1 MPLCGFCYGAKLYG
15 CVKEAFFF
23 CIKCGT
29 VFLSVCAILG
39 FIFSTSIISIFR
51 HDAATGKGLGHE
63 KELFQQQTGETT
75 RWTNSVFGGMPT
87 YQMSPSY
94 DSNQVLSQIVKAYHL
109 WLPDYVWYVFV
120 YLLGFYIM
128 LRAFNFRQ
136 SLAALGSIIW
146 AFSSYFFIIIAAGHI
161 WKVWA
166 LAYLPPMIAGVV
178 LAYRGKYLKGLLLTA
193 IFSAF
198 EVQANHVQMT
208 YYYLFIIL
216 FMVIAFLVDAIKKGE
231 LARFGKATAVCVV
244 GALIGISLNLSNLY
258 HTWQYG
264 QETMRGK
271 SELVKKNV
279 ANQTSSGL
287 DRDYITQWSYGIDE
301 TWTLMIPDAKG
312 GASVPLAQNQQAMEK
327 ADPNFVQIY
336 QQLGQYWGNQPSCTS
351 FTSEVGTCADYYFM
365 YKDGTQDGVIAS
377 IRELTG
383 QATMFP
389 KWAMGFWQCRE
400 RYKTSDE
407 LAGVLDKYRE
417 LKIPTDAIVQDW
429 QYWGCD
435 SNWNAMKFQNPYY
448 INKVGDPAYAKYLP
462 TDMKQ
467 MKAQGEPR
475 LKSPEEMVK
484 YVHKN
489 DAHLMISIWAS
500 FGPWT
505 EQYRELKKMN
515 ALLPFETWPKNS
527 GVMPYDVFNPKA
539 RNLYWKYLTH
549 LYQMGFDAWWT
560 DSTEP
565 DHFEKPGDENYQ
577 TFDGSWLGVKNAFPL
592 LHNKSIYEH
601 QRAMKGNTKRSLQ
614 MTRSGSLGIQHYGT
628 ICWSGDVLASWNEM
642 KNQIPSG
649 LNFSLCG
656 IPFWNT
662 DLGGFFYWEFEQN
675 PKNPALQEL
684 QTRWMQWGTFMPLM
698 RNHCSS
704 PMVSELYEFG
714 KQGDWAY
721 DAMIKA
727 IKLRYRLLPYI
738 YSTAGDCVQNSG
750 SMMRALVMDYAADKK
765 ASRLN
770 DEYLFG
776 RNILVKPVTD
786 PLYTWKDKEKKGHT
800 ICPDVRKAAAPVNV
814 YLPKGNKW
822 YDFWSNTQYEG
833 GQDIQ
838 RLCPIDIMPVFIKAG
853 TILPFGPE
861 VQYSSEKPWD
871 ELEIR
876 VYPGAD
882 GKFTL
887 YEDEGDNY
895 NYEKGKF
902 SEIQFV
908 WNEADRT
915 LNIAPRKGSY
925 KGMLQHRRFHIVLV
939 DANSGAGDQP
949 MQASK
954 SVEYDGKAVK
964 IQM

>member
-1 MPLCGFCYGAKLYG
+1 MLKNLSLIALLSITAMGIPSETCAKNVQVVNASKGKAASAITRQVVNQNVTIEFYSPTIVRI
-15 CVKEAFFF
+15 VKSDANNAKSIGKKSYSVILKPQQLKGVDIQENGDIVSMKSTF
-23 CIKCGT
+23 IT
-29 VFLSVCAILG
+29 VELNQKTGEIRFLSKDGKPLLTDTKTAFEARKDEANKGKYRIKQAFRLADDEAIYGLG
-39 FIFSTSIISIFR
+39 QLHDTYMNQRGRHVELWNHNTYISIPYFTSEKGYGLYW
-51 HDAATGKGLGHE
+51 DNAGK
-63 KELFQQQTGETT
+63 
-75 RWTNSVFGGMPT
+75 T
-87 YQMSPSY
+87 YF
-94 DSNQVLSQIVKAYHL
+94 D
-109 WLPDYVWYVFV
+109 D
-120 YLLGFYIM
+120 
-128 LRAFNFRQ
+128 
-136 SLAALGSIIW
+136 
-146 AFSSYFFIIIAAGHI
+146 
-161 WKVWA
+161 
-166 LAYLPPMIAGVV
+166 
-178 LAYRGKYLKGLLLTA
+178 
-193 IFSAF
+193 
-198 EVQANHVQMT
+198 
-208 YYYLFIIL
+208 
-216 FMVIAFLVDAIKKGE
+216 VIASKDK
-231 LARFGKATAVCVV
+231 
-244 GALIGISLNLSNLY
+244 SSSSN
-258 HTWQYG
+258 
-264 QETMRGK
+264 
-271 SELVKKNV
+271 S
-279 ANQTSSGL
+279 
-287 DRDYITQWSYGIDE
+287 
-301 TWTLMIPDAKG
+301 
-312 GASVPLAQNQQAMEK
+312 
-327 ADPNFVQIY
+327 
-336 QQLGQYWGNQPSCTS
+336 TS
-351 FTSEVGTCADYYFM
+351 FTSEVATCADYYFM

-448 INKVGDPAYAKYLP
+448 INKVGDPAYDKYLP
-462 TDMKQ
+462 NDMRK
-467 MKAQGEPR
+467 MKMQGEPR

-489 DAHLMISIWAS
+489 NAHLMISIWAS

-505 EQYRELKKMN
+505 DQYRDLKKSN
-515 ALLPFETWPKNS
+515 ALLPFNTWPMKS

-539 RNLYWKYLTH
+539 RDIYWKYLTN

-577 TFDGSWLGVKNAFPL
+577 TYDGSWLGVKNAFPL

-601 QRAMKGNTKRSLQ
+601 QRAMNNGNEKRAVQ
-614 MTRSGSLGIQHYGT
+614 MTRSGSFGLQHYGSFS
-628 ICWSGDVLASWNEM
+628 WSGDITASWKEM
-642 KNQIPSG
+642 KTQVSSG
-649 LNFSLCG
+649 LNYTLCG

-704 PMVSELYEFG
+704 PMVSEFYEFG
-714 KQGDWAY
+714 KPGDWCY
-721 DAMIKA
+721 DAMVDA
-727 IKLRYRLLPYI
+727 VKLRYRLLPYI
-738 YSTAGDCVQNSG
+738 YSMAGDCVQNSG
-750 SMMRALVMDYAADKK
+750 SMMRALVMDYATDKK

-770 DEYLFG
+770 DEYMFG
-776 RNILVKPVTD
+776 RNLLVKPVTD
-786 PLYTWKDKEKKGHT
+786 PLYTWKDNEKKGHT
-800 ICPDVRKAAAPVNV
+800 IYPDVKMAAAPISV

-822 YDFWSNTQYEG
+822 YDFWNNALYEG

-838 RLCPIDIMPVFIKAG
+838 RLCPIDIMPVFVKAG

-882 GKFTL
+882 GSFTL

-902 SEIQFV
+902 SEIVFS
-908 WNEADRT
+908 WNEAAHT
-915 LNIAPRKGSY
+915 LNIAPRKGAF
-925 KGMLQHRRFHIVLV
+925 KGMLQKRKFHIVLV
-939 DANSGAGDQP
+939 GAESGVGNLP
-949 MQASK
+949 MKVSK
-954 SVEYDGKAVK
+954 TIAYNGKAMKVNL
-964 IQM
+964 

>member
-1 MPLCGFCYGAKLYG
+1 MIKNLSLIALLGVVAMGVPCESYAKSAKVVTASKAG
-15 CVKEAFFF
+15 
-23 CIKCGT
+23 
-29 VFLSVCAILG
+29 
-39 FIFSTSIISIFR
+39 
-51 HDAATGKGLGHE
+51 
-63 KELFQQQTGETT
+63 
-75 RWTNSVFGGMPT
+75 
-87 YQMSPSY
+87 SPS
-94 DSNQVLSQIVKAYHL
+94 SIT
-109 WLPDYVWYVFV
+109 
-120 YLLGFYIM
+120 
-128 LRAFNFRQ
+128 RQ
-136 SLAALGSIIW
+136 
-146 AFSSYFFIIIAAGHI
+146 
-161 WKVWA
+161 
-166 LAYLPPMIAGVV
+166 
-178 LAYRGKYLKGLLLTA
+178 
-193 IFSAF
+193 
-198 EVQANHVQMT
+198 
-208 YYYLFIIL
+208 
-216 FMVIAFLVDAIKKGE
+216 
-231 LARFGKATAVCVV
+231 
-244 GALIGISLNLSNLY
+244 
-258 HTWQYG
+258 
-264 QETMRGK
+264 
-271 SELVKKNV
+271 V
-279 ANQTSSGL
+279 ANQMVTVEFYSPSIVRIVKSDASGNASSVQKKSYSVILKLQHLKNISVQEKGDIVTMKSTFITVSL
-287 DRDYITQWSYGIDE
+287 NQKTGEIRFLSNDGKSLLTDVNTRLEARKDDANKGKYRITQNFQLANDEAIYG
-301 TWTLMIPDAKG
+301 
-312 GASVPLAQNQQAMEK
+312 
-327 ADPNFVQIY
+327 
-336 QQLGQYWGNQPSCTS
+336 LGQLHDSYMNQRGRKNIELWNHNTYIAIPYFTSEKGYGLYWDNAGKTYFNDSERTS

-462 TDMKQ
+462 NDMKK

-489 DAHLMISIWAS
+489 NAHLMISIWAN

-505 EQYRELKKMN
+505 DQYRELKKIN
-515 ALLPFETWPKNS
+515 ALLPFDTWPRNN

-539 RNLYWKYLTH
+539 RDIYWKYLTN
-549 LYQMGFDAWWT
+549 LYNMGFDAWWT

-565 DHFEKPGDENYQ
+565 DHFEKPGDSDYQ
-577 TFDGSWLGVKNAFPL
+577 TYDGSWLSVKNAFPL

-601 QRAMKGNTKRSLQ
+601 QRAMKNGNDKRALQ
-614 MTRSGSLGIQHYGT
+614 MTRSGSFGLQHYGSFS
-628 ICWSGDVLASWNEM
+628 WSGDVTASWKEM
-642 KNQIPSG
+642 KTQVPSG
-649 LNFSLCG
+649 LNYTLCG

-662 DLGGFFYWEFEQN
+662 DLGGFFYWEFEQS

-721 DAMIKA
+721 DAIVKA

-738 YSTAGDCVQNSG
+738 YSAAGDCVQNSG
-750 SMMRALVMDYAADKK
+750 SMMRALVMDYASDKK

-776 RNILVKPVTD
+776 RNILVKPITD
-786 PLYTWKDKEKKGHT
+786 PMYTWKDSKKKGHT
-800 ICPDVRKAAAPVNV
+800 IYPDVKKASAPVNV

-822 YDFWSNTQYEG
+822 YDFWSNAVYEG
-833 GQDIQ
+833 GQDVQ

-882 GKFTL
+882 GTFTL

-902 SEIQFV
+902 SEIRFS
-908 WNEADRT
+908 WDESSHS
-915 LNIAPRKGSY
+915 LSIAPRKGSF
-925 KGMLQHRRFHIVLV
+925 KGMLQSRKFHIVLV
-939 DANSGAGDQP
+939 GKNSGAGDQP

-954 SVEYDGKAVK
+954 TVEYSGKAVK
-964 IQM
+964 VKL

>member
-1 MPLCGFCYGAKLYG
+1 MLKNLSLIALLGIAAVGVPSELCAKSVKVAGTQKGAAAKSVTRQVAQQNVTIEFYSPSIVRILKSDAGLAAPVQKKSYSVILKPQQLKDVQIQENG
-15 CVKEAFFF
+15 DVVNIKSKFICV
-23 CIKCGT
+23 
-29 VFLSVCAILG
+29 
-39 FIFSTSIISIFR
+39 
-51 HDAATGKGLGHE
+51 
-63 KELFQQQTGETT
+63 ELNQQTGEI
-75 RWTNSVFGGMPT
+75 RF
-87 YQMSPSY
+87 
-94 DSNQVLSQIVKAYHL
+94 LSK
-109 WLPDYVWYVFV
+109 D
-120 YLLGFYIM
+120 
-128 LRAFNFRQ
+128 
-136 SLAALGSIIW
+136 
-146 AFSSYFFIIIAAGHI
+146 
-161 WKVWA
+161 
-166 LAYLPPMIAGVV
+166 
-178 LAYRGKYLKGLLLTA
+178 GKLLLTDTKTRLEARKDEANKGKYRIEQDFRLADDEA
-193 IFSAF
+193 I
-198 EVQANHVQMT
+198 
-208 YYYLFIIL
+208 
-216 FMVIAFLVDAIKKGE
+216 
-231 LARFGKATAVCVV
+231 
-244 GALIGISLNLSNLY
+244 
-258 HTWQYG
+258 YG
-264 QETMRGK
+264 
-271 SELVKKNV
+271 
-279 ANQTSSGL
+279 
-287 DRDYITQWSYGIDE
+287 
-301 TWTLMIPDAKG
+301 
-312 GASVPLAQNQQAMEK
+312 
-327 ADPNFVQIY
+327 
-336 QQLGQYWGNQPSCTS
+336 LGQLRDVHMNQRGRQNIVLWNNNTYIAIPYFTSEKGYGLYWDNAGKTYFNDIVASKEDHRQSSRTS

-448 INKVGDPAYAKYLP
+448 INKVGDPAFAKYLP

-489 DAHLMISIWAS
+489 DAHLMISIWSS

-505 EQYRELKKMN
+505 EQYRELKKIN
-515 ALLPFETWPKNS
+515 ALLPFDTWPRNS

-577 TFDGSWLGVKNAFPL
+577 TYDGSWLGVKNAFPL

-614 MTRSGSLGIQHYGT
+614 MTRSGSFGIQHYGT
-628 ICWSGDVLASWNEM
+628 ICWSGDVVASWNEM

-675 PKNPALQEL
+675 PKNPAIQEL

-721 DAMIKA
+721 DAIIRT

-738 YSTAGDCVQNSG
+738 YSTASDCVQNSG

-800 ICPDVRKAAAPVNV
+800 IYPDVRKAAAPVNV

-882 GKFTL
+882 GSFTL

-908 WNEADRT
+908 WNEAART

-939 DANSGAGDQP
+939 GADSGIGDQP

-964 IQM
+964 IQL

>member
-1 MPLCGFCYGAKLYG
+1 MIKNLSLIALLGVVAMGVPCESYAKSAKVVTASKAG
-15 CVKEAFFF
+15 
-23 CIKCGT
+23 
-29 VFLSVCAILG
+29 
-39 FIFSTSIISIFR
+39 
-51 HDAATGKGLGHE
+51 
-63 KELFQQQTGETT
+63 
-75 RWTNSVFGGMPT
+75 
-87 YQMSPSY
+87 SPS
-94 DSNQVLSQIVKAYHL
+94 SIT
-109 WLPDYVWYVFV
+109 
-120 YLLGFYIM
+120 
-128 LRAFNFRQ
+128 RQ
-136 SLAALGSIIW
+136 
-146 AFSSYFFIIIAAGHI
+146 
-161 WKVWA
+161 
-166 LAYLPPMIAGVV
+166 
-178 LAYRGKYLKGLLLTA
+178 
-193 IFSAF
+193 
-198 EVQANHVQMT
+198 
-208 YYYLFIIL
+208 
-216 FMVIAFLVDAIKKGE
+216 
-231 LARFGKATAVCVV
+231 
-244 GALIGISLNLSNLY
+244 
-258 HTWQYG
+258 
-264 QETMRGK
+264 
-271 SELVKKNV
+271 V
-279 ANQTSSGL
+279 ANQMVTVEFYSPSIVRIVKSDASGNASSVQKKSYSVILKLQHLKNISVQENGDIVTMKSTFITVSL
-287 DRDYITQWSYGIDE
+287 NQKTGEIRFLSNDGKSLLTDVNTRLEARKDDANKGKYRITQNFQLADDEAIYG
-301 TWTLMIPDAKG
+301 
-312 GASVPLAQNQQAMEK
+312 
-327 ADPNFVQIY
+327 
-336 QQLGQYWGNQPSCTS
+336 LGQLHDSYMNQRGRKNIELWNHNTYIAIPYFTSEKGYGLYWDNAGKTYFNDSERTS

-365 YKDGTQDGVIAS
+365 YKNGTQDGVIAS

-462 TDMKQ
+462 NDMKK

-489 DAHLMISIWAS
+489 NAHLMISIWAN

-505 EQYRELKKMN
+505 DQYRELKKIN
-515 ALLPFETWPKNS
+515 ALLPFDTWPRNN

-539 RNLYWKYLTH
+539 RDIYWKYLTN
-549 LYQMGFDAWWT
+549 LYNMGFDAWWT

-565 DHFEKPGDENYQ
+565 DHFEKPGDSDYQ
-577 TFDGSWLGVKNAFPL
+577 TYDGSWLSVKNAFPL

-601 QRAMKGNTKRSLQ
+601 QRAMKNGNEKRALQ
-614 MTRSGSLGIQHYGT
+614 MTRSGSFGLQHYGSFS
-628 ICWSGDVLASWNEM
+628 WSGDVTASWKEM
-642 KNQIPSG
+642 KTQVPSG
-649 LNFSLCG
+649 LNYTLCG

-662 DLGGFFYWEFEQN
+662 DLGGFFYWEFEQS

-721 DAMIKA
+721 DAIVKA

-738 YSTAGDCVQNSG
+738 YSAAGDCVQNSG
-750 SMMRALVMDYAADKK
+750 SMMRALVMDYASDKK

-776 RNILVKPVTD
+776 RNILVKPITD
-786 PLYTWKDKEKKGHT
+786 PMYTWKDSKKKGHT
-800 ICPDVRKAAAPVNV
+800 IYPDVKKASAPVNV

-822 YDFWSNTQYEG
+822 YDFWSNAVYEG
-833 GQDIQ
+833 EQDVQ

-882 GKFTL
+882 GTFTL

-902 SEIQFV
+902 SEIRFS
-908 WNEADRT
+908 WDEASHS
-915 LNIAPRKGSY
+915 LSIAPRKGSF
-925 KGMLQHRRFHIVLV
+925 KGMLQNRKFHVVLV
-939 DANSGAGDQP
+939 GADSGVGDMP
-949 MQASK
+949 MKACK
-954 SVEYDGKAVK
+954 TVEYGGKALKV
-964 IQM
+964 QL